1 MSWWI
6 SSFSRLTK
14 TIKSK
19 KPAIHP
25 KTRHYIMIMGAGPL
39 ETTSMQQP
47 LSSAVVY
54 LFSCSVC
61 GEVSCCLQRFRGFY
75 PLIIVSILFIMF
87 CVIYFIF
94 TSFPVLKIQIVQTFF
109 LRVEGLV
116 LYFKMSRVDIQY
128 QNSCTMGFS
137 LWTGVQ
143 ISQEA
148 AACPPTTGLEETTWT
163 WQLGGDTRKIGI
175 PPAHR
180 LQRIL
185 TANGW
190 TKITQIPKIKISK

>member
-19 KPAIHP
+19 KSAIHP

-61 GEVSCCLQRFRGFY
+61 GEVSCCLQRFRGFF
-75 PLIIVSILFIMF
+75 PLIIVSILFI
-87 CVIYFIF
+87 IF
-94 TSFPVLKIQIVQTFF
+94 WCYLFYLYIISSIENTNCTDFF
-109 LRVEGLV
+109 FEGGRTGSL
-116 LYFKMSRVDIQY
+116 F
-128 QNSCTMGFS
+128 QNVTCWYS
-137 LWTGVQ
+137 
-143 ISQEA
+143 
-148 AACPPTTGLEETTWT
+148 
-163 WQLGGDTRKIGI
+163 
-175 PPAHR
+175 
-180 LQRIL
+180 
-185 TANGW
+185 
-190 TKITQIPKIKISK
+190 ISKQLHYGVLSLDRGTDKPGNCSLSTYKRPWRDYLNIATGRRH

>member
-1 MSWWI
+1 MKEEGDYLEGGRNYQEGLKRERKVMRWWNMSKVQWYIYIYIYNFHIYMKMSWWI

-19 KPAIHP
+19 ESAIHP

-54 LFSCSVC
+54 LFSGSVC

-94 TSFPVLKIQIVQTFF
+94 TSFPVLKI
-109 LRVEGLV
+109 
-116 LYFKMSRVDIQY
+116 
-128 QNSCTMGFS
+128 
-137 LWTGVQ
+137 
-143 ISQEA
+143 
-148 AACPPTTGLEETTWT
+148 
-163 WQLGGDTRKIGI
+163 
-175 PPAHR
+175 
-180 LQRIL
+180 
-185 TANGW
+185 
-190 TKITQIPKIKISK
+190 

>member
-1 MSWWI
+1 MYHYLNLCVYIHHEGRRGLLGGRKELPRRVKTREKSNEVVEYEQSTMIYISSYIYITYIYISYIYMKMSWWI

-25 KTRHYIMIMGAGPL
+25 KTRHHIMIMGAGPL

-54 LFSCSVC
+54 LFSGSDC

-94 TSFPVLKIQIVQTFF
+94 TSFPVLKI
-109 LRVEGLV
+109 
-116 LYFKMSRVDIQY
+116 
-128 QNSCTMGFS
+128 
-137 LWTGVQ
+137 
-143 ISQEA
+143 
-148 AACPPTTGLEETTWT
+148 
-163 WQLGGDTRKIGI
+163 
-175 PPAHR
+175 
-180 LQRIL
+180 
-185 TANGW
+185 
-190 TKITQIPKIKISK
+190 

>member
-1 MSWWI
+1 MRGWNMSKVQWYMCMKMSWWI

-19 KPAIHP
+19 KSAIHP
-25 KTRHYIMIMGAGPL
+25 KTRHHIMIMGAGPL

-61 GEVSCCLQRFRGFY
+61 GEVSCCLQRFRGFF

-109 LRVEGLV
+109 FEGGRTGSLFQNVTCWYSVSKQLHYGV
-116 LYFKMSRVDIQY
+116 LSLDRSTNKPG
-128 QNSCTMGFS
+128 SCSVPTYNRPWRDCLNMA
-137 LWTGVQ
+137 TG
-143 ISQEA
+143 
-148 AACPPTTGLEETTWT
+148 
-163 WQLGGDTRKIGI
+163 RR
-175 PPAHR
+175 H
-180 LQRIL
+180 
-185 TANGW
+185 
-190 TKITQIPKIKISK
+190 